1 MDNVKNS
8 IIVADD
14 SAIIKN
20 IVKKALEEEFDVLEA
35 SNGREVI
42 EVIGTNRDKNIVG
55 LLLDLNMPGYDGF
68 TVLEY
73 FKNYNLFARI
83 PVSIISGDDTPETI
97 QRAFSYEIVDLLNKP
112 FSQDKIRMVAHKTI
126 SIGES
131 KKMGM

>member
-42 EVIGTNRDKNIVG
+42 EVIGNNRDKNIVG

-73 FKNYNLFARI
+73 FKNYNLFSKI